1 MVRVVNDDL
10 LVKVETLRNLLTSYA
25 TGGGGGEVGEY
36 ERLRAELLK
45 SAIADH
51 LPRWLRSCR
60 NRSDFWSFIKS
71 KFAHWEERRQFLREE
86 FGPALD
92 ILEGATAAPA
102 DEDVSAAL
110 RKTGSL
116 YALETWRKALQ
127 RRAQDPEGAITSART
142 LLETVCKF
150 VLDELQVGYEPT
162 DDLPKLYGKAAKG
175 LNLAPQ
181 QHEEELFRKIL
192 GGCHAIVEGLGA
204 LRNKLGDSHGHP
216 RRVRPAPRHAALAV
230 NLAGA
235 TAVFLIE
242 TLESRKSPQA

>member
-1 MVRVVNDDL
+1 MNDDL
-10 LVKVETLRNLLTSYA
+10 LDKVETLRNLLTSYA
-25 TGGGGGEVGEY
+25 TGGDGGTPGDY
-36 ERLRAELLK
+36 ERLRSELLK
-45 SAIADH
+45 SPVAAQ
-51 LPRWLRSCR
+51 LPRWLRTCR
-60 NRSDFWSFIKS
+60 NRSDFWSFIKP

-92 ILEGATAAPA
+92 VLEGASAAPA

-110 RKTGSL
+110 QRTGSL
-116 YALETWRKALQ
+116 YAVETWQKAL
-127 RRAQDPEGAITSART
+127 RRRSQDPEGAITSART
-142 LLETVCKF
+142 LLETVCKY
-150 VLDELQVGYEPT
+150 VLDELRLDYEAT
-162 DDLPKLYGKAAKG
+162 DDLPKLYGKAARG

-192 GGCHAIVEGLGA
+192 GGCHAIVEALGA

-235 TAVFLIE
+235 TACFLIE
-242 TLESRKSPQA
+242 TLETRSATPPA